1 MSDLR
6 QFRHFV
12 ALAEHGHY
20 ARAAEAVNLSQP
32 ALSRSIQAL
41 EGQLGCTLVERG
53 SRGVALTA
61 HGRLVLEHAR
71 RLLAGHRA
79 LHNAVSQ
86 LGNLDSGELRL
97 GGGPFPAARL
107 LPEALA
113 GFSSAHP
120 RVRVALLIEDWQTLR
135 QRLLDDA
142 VELFVADIRE
152 LQGDPQL
159 RIHPLRE
166 HPGVLFCRPGHP
178 LLGLERPSAGQL
190 ADYPLAGPRLP
201 AEVRGDLA
209 RLLQRD
215 EPLGIQCDDV
225 LMLKGLVGSS
235 ELISLAPWDV
245 VAADVEAGRLALI
258 GSGPVAH
265 AHLQYV
271 KGLRDWQGVRVHSP
285 CLDERRLQSL
295 RAIDARAEAAGSLEE
310 ALDEADVIL
319 LCTSSARAVI
329 DPRQLE
335 RPALVTSISTNAPRA
350 HEVPAESLAAMDVY
364 CDYRHTTPGSAGE
377 MLIAAEQH
385 GWSPEAIRGDLAE
398 LLSGQAPRPEYRRP
412 AFFRSIGLG
421 LEDVALANALY
432 RLRQAG

>member
-41 EGQLGCTLVERG
+41 EGQLGCTLVEHG

-152 LQGDPQL
+152 LQRSGWGRTAIPSGFL
-159 RIHPLRE
+159 RGGSTNHHDTRHLPA
-166 HPGVLFCRPGHP
+166 PGQIVRVI
-178 LLGLERPSAGQL
+178 GLVK
-190 ADYPLAGPRLP
+190 PLACLGRL
-201 AEVRGDLA
+201 
-209 RLLQRD
+209 
-215 EPLGIQCDDV
+215 
-225 LMLKGLVGSS
+225 GSR
-235 ELISLAPWDV
+235 APWS
-245 VAADVEAGRLALI
+245 ADQV
-258 GSGPVAH
+258 
-265 AHLQYV
+265 
-271 KGLRDWQGVRVHSP
+271 
-285 CLDERRLQSL
+285 C
-295 RAIDARAEAAGSLEE
+295 
-310 ALDEADVIL
+310 
-319 LCTSSARAVI
+319 
-329 DPRQLE
+329 
-335 RPALVTSISTNAPRA
+335 
-350 HEVPAESLAAMDVY
+350 
-364 CDYRHTTPGSAGE
+364 
-377 MLIAAEQH
+377 
-385 GWSPEAIRGDLAE
+385 
-398 LLSGQAPRPEYRRP
+398 
-412 AFFRSIGLG
+412 
-421 LEDVALANALY
+421 
-432 RLRQAG
+432 

>member
-235 ELISLAPWDV
+235 EL
-245 VAADVEAGRLALI
+245 
-258 GSGPVAH
+258 
-265 AHLQYV
+265 
-271 KGLRDWQGVRVHSP
+271 
-285 CLDERRLQSL
+285 
-295 RAIDARAEAAGSLEE
+295 
-310 ALDEADVIL
+310 
-319 LCTSSARAVI
+319 
-329 DPRQLE
+329 
-335 RPALVTSISTNAPRA
+335 
-350 HEVPAESLAAMDVY
+350 
-364 CDYRHTTPGSAGE
+364 
-377 MLIAAEQH
+377 
-385 GWSPEAIRGDLAE
+385 
-398 LLSGQAPRPEYRRP
+398 
-412 AFFRSIGLG
+412 
-421 LEDVALANALY
+421 
-432 RLRQAG
+432 

>member
-159 RIHPLRE
+159 RIHRYA
-166 HPGVLFCRPGHP
+166 
-178 LLGLERPSAGQL
+178 SI
-190 ADYPLAGPRLP
+190 P
-201 AEVRGDLA
+201 A
-209 RLLQRD
+209 
-215 EPLGIQCDDV
+215 
-225 LMLKGLVGSS
+225 
-235 ELISLAPWDV
+235 
-245 VAADVEAGRLALI
+245 
-258 GSGPVAH
+258 
-265 AHLQYV
+265 Y
-271 KGLRDWQGVRVHSP
+271 
-285 CLDERRLQSL
+285 
-295 RAIDARAEAAGSLEE
+295 
-310 ALDEADVIL
+310 
-319 LCTSSARAVI
+319 SSAAPAIRCWVWSGRAPGNWPITRWPARVC
-329 DPRQLE
+329 PRQSAATW
-335 RPALVTSISTNAPRA
+335 RACCNATNR
-350 HEVPAESLAAMDVY
+350 
-364 CDYRHTTPGSAGE
+364 SAYSAT
-377 MLIAAEQH
+377 MC
-385 GWSPEAIRGDLAE
+385 
-398 LLSGQAPRPEYRRP
+398 
-412 AFFRSIGLG
+412 
-421 LEDVALANALY
+421 
-432 RLRQAG
+432 

>member
-86 LGNLDSGELRL
+86 LANLDSGELRL

-120 RVRVALLIEDWQTLR
+120 RVRVVLLIEDWQTLR

-166 HPGVLFCRPGHP
+166 YPGVLFCRPGHP
-178 LLGLERPSAGQL
+178 LLRLVRPSAEQL

-201 AEVRGDLA
+201 EAVRGDLA
-209 RLLQRD
+209 RLLQRE
-215 EPLGIQCDDV
+215 EPLGIQC
-225 LMLKGLVGSS
+225 
-235 ELISLAPWDV
+235 
-245 VAADVEAGRLALI
+245 
-258 GSGPVAH
+258 
-265 AHLQYV
+265 
-271 KGLRDWQGVRVHSP
+271 
-285 CLDERRLQSL
+285 
-295 RAIDARAEAAGSLEE
+295 
-310 ALDEADVIL
+310 
-319 LCTSSARAVI
+319 
-329 DPRQLE
+329 
-335 RPALVTSISTNAPRA
+335 
-350 HEVPAESLAAMDVY
+350 
-364 CDYRHTTPGSAGE
+364 
-377 MLIAAEQH
+377 
-385 GWSPEAIRGDLAE
+385 
-398 LLSGQAPRPEYRRP
+398 
-412 AFFRSIGLG
+412 
-421 LEDVALANALY
+421 
-432 RLRQAG
+432 

>member
-41 EGQLGCTLVERG
+41 EGQLLPLVERG

-86 LGNLDSGELRL
+86 LANLDSGELRL

-120 RVRVALLIEDWQTLR
+120 RVRVVLLIENWQTLR

-166 HPGVLFCRPGHP
+166 YPGVL
-178 LLGLERPSAGQL
+178 SA
-190 ADYPLAGPRLP
+190 
-201 AEVRGDLA
+201 
-209 RLLQRD
+209 
-215 EPLGIQCDDV
+215 
-225 LMLKGLVGSS
+225 
-235 ELISLAPWDV
+235 AP
-245 VAADVEAGRLALI
+245 
-258 GSGPVAH
+258 
-265 AHLQYV
+265 
-271 KGLRDWQGVRVHSP
+271 
-285 CLDERRLQSL
+285 
-295 RAIDARAEAAGSLEE
+295 
-310 ALDEADVIL
+310 
-319 LCTSSARAVI
+319 
-329 DPRQLE
+329 
-335 RPALVTSISTNAPRA
+335 
-350 HEVPAESLAAMDVY
+350 
-364 CDYRHTTPGSAGE
+364 
-377 MLIAAEQH
+377 
-385 GWSPEAIRGDLAE
+385 AIRCC
-398 LLSGQAPRPEYRRP
+398 
-412 AFFRSIGLG
+412 
-421 LEDVALANALY
+421 VW
-432 RLRQAG
+432 

>member
-86 LGNLDSGELRL
+86 LANLDSGELRL

-120 RVRVALLIEDWQTLR
+120 RVRVVLLIEDWQTLR

-166 HPGVLFCRPGHP
+166 YPGVLFCRPGHP
-178 LLGLERPSAGQL
+178 LLRLVRPSAEQL

-201 AEVRGDLA
+201 EAVRGDLA
-209 RLLQRD
+209 RLLQRE

-245 VAADVEAGRLALI
+245 VAADVEAGRLALL
-258 GSGPVAH
+258 PWH
-265 AHLQYV
+265 A
-271 KGLRDWQGVRVHSP
+271 G
-285 CLDERRLQSL
+285 
-295 RAIDARAEAAGSLEE
+295 A
-310 ALDEADVIL
+310 
-319 LCTSSARAVI
+319 
-329 DPRQLE
+329 
-335 RPALVTSISTNAPRA
+335 
-350 HEVPAESLAAMDVY
+350 
-364 CDYRHTTPGSAGE
+364 
-377 MLIAAEQH
+377 
-385 GWSPEAIRGDLAE
+385 
-398 LLSGQAPRPEYRRP
+398 
-412 AFFRSIGLG
+412 
-421 LEDVALANALY
+421 
-432 RLRQAG
+432 

>member
-32 ALSRSIQAL
+32 ALSRSIQTL

-86 LGNLDSGELRL
+86 LANLDSGELCL

-120 RVRVALLIEDWQTLR
+120 RVRVVLLIEDWQTLR

-166 HPGVLFCRPGHP
+166 YPGVLFCRPGHP
-178 LLGLERPSAGQL
+178 LLRLVRPSAEQL

-201 AEVRGDLA
+201 EAVRGDLA
-209 RLLQRD
+209 RLLQRE

-245 VAADVEAGRLALI
+245 VAADVEAGRLALLPWPA
-258 GSGPVAH
+258 GAEP
-265 AHLQYV
+265 
-271 KGLRDWQGVRVHSP
+271 
-285 CLDERRLQSL
+285 
-295 RAIDARAEAAGSLEE
+295 ARAK
-310 ALDEADVIL
+310 
-319 LCTSSARAVI
+319 
-329 DPRQLE
+329 
-335 RPALVTSISTNAPRA
+335 
-350 HEVPAESLAAMDVY
+350 
-364 CDYRHTTPGSAGE
+364 GSAYG
-377 MLIAAEQH
+377 LVSRAGRSLSPAAAVFVERVLEQ
-385 GWSPEAIRGDLAE
+385 D
-398 LLSGQAPRPEYRRP
+398 RRF
-412 AFFRSIGLG
+412 A
-421 LEDVALANALY
+421 AT
-432 RLRQAG
+432 

>member
-86 LGNLDSGELRL
+86 LANLDSGELRL

-120 RVRVALLIEDWQTLR
+120 RVRVVLLIEDWQTLR

-166 HPGVLFCRPGHP
+166 YPGVLFCRPGHP
-178 LLGLERPSAGQL
+178 LLRLVRPSAEQL

-201 AEVRGDLA
+201 EAVRGDLA
-209 RLLQRD
+209 RLLQRE

-245 VAADVEAGRLALI
+245 VAADVEAGRLALLPWPA
-258 GSGPVAH
+258 GSEPARAKGSAYGLVSRAGRGSVRRAGAGTGPALRR
-265 AHLQYV
+265 HL
-271 KGLRDWQGVRVHSP
+271 RISAS
-285 CLDERRLQSL
+285 ERRRGAPARNGSS
-295 RAIDARAEAAGSLEE
+295 RARGCHGRGRDSARSGSRDDAGGRCGRRPRRPTAAG
-310 ALDEADVIL
+310 
-319 LCTSSARAVI
+319 R
-329 DPRQLE
+329 
-335 RPALVTSISTNAPRA
+335 
-350 HEVPAESLAAMDVY
+350 
-364 CDYRHTTPGSAGE
+364 GSAGKANDAWR
-377 MLIAAEQH
+377 LLCGSGLSCGCGRIACSGTCTSDCA
-385 GWSPEAIRGDLAE
+385 ARGRC
-398 LLSGQAPRPEYRRP
+398 PRRE
-412 AFFRSIGLG
+412 
-421 LEDVALANALY
+421 
-432 RLRQAG
+432 

>member
-1 MSDLR
+1 MRVRMSDLR

-159 RIHPLRE
+159 RIHRYA
-166 HPGVLFCRPGHP
+166 
-178 LLGLERPSAGQL
+178 SI
-190 ADYPLAGPRLP
+190 P
-201 AEVRGDLA
+201 A
-209 RLLQRD
+209 
-215 EPLGIQCDDV
+215 
-225 LMLKGLVGSS
+225 
-235 ELISLAPWDV
+235 
-245 VAADVEAGRLALI
+245 
-258 GSGPVAH
+258 
-265 AHLQYV
+265 Y
-271 KGLRDWQGVRVHSP
+271 
-285 CLDERRLQSL
+285 
-295 RAIDARAEAAGSLEE
+295 
-310 ALDEADVIL
+310 
-319 LCTSSARAVI
+319 SSA
-329 DPRQLE
+329 
-335 RPALVTSISTNAPRA
+335 AP
-350 HEVPAESLAAMDVY
+350 
-364 CDYRHTTPGSAGE
+364 
-377 MLIAAEQH
+377 
-385 GWSPEAIRGDLAE
+385 AIRCWVW
-398 LLSGQAPRPEYRRP
+398 SGRAPGNWPITRWP
-412 AFFRSIGLG
+412 ARVCPRKSAATWRACCNATNRS
-421 LEDVALANALY
+421 AYSATMC
-432 RLRQAG
+432 

>member
-190 ADYPLAGPRLP
+190 ADTRWPARVCPR
-201 AEVRGDLA
+201 
-209 RLLQRD
+209 
-215 EPLGIQCDDV
+215 
-225 LMLKGLVGSS
+225 KS
-235 ELISLAPWDV
+235 
-245 VAADVEAGRLALI
+245 AAT
-258 GSGPVAH
+258 
-265 AHLQYV
+265 
-271 KGLRDWQGVRVHSP
+271 W
-285 CLDERRLQSL
+285 
-295 RAIDARAEAAGSLEE
+295 RACCNATNR
-310 ALDEADVIL
+310 
-319 LCTSSARAVI
+319 SAYSA
-329 DPRQLE
+329 
-335 RPALVTSISTNAPRA
+335 
-350 HEVPAESLAAMDVY
+350 
-364 CDYRHTTPGSAGE
+364 TTC
-377 MLIAAEQH
+377 
-385 GWSPEAIRGDLAE
+385 
-398 LLSGQAPRPEYRRP
+398 
-412 AFFRSIGLG
+412 
-421 LEDVALANALY
+421 
-432 RLRQAG
+432 

>member
-1 MSDLR
+1 M
-6 QFRHFV
+6 
-12 ALAEHGHY
+12 
-20 ARAAEAVNLSQP
+20 
-32 ALSRSIQAL
+32 
-41 EGQLGCTLVERG
+41 ER

-159 RIHPLRE
+159 RIHRYASIPAYSSAAPAIRCWVWSGRA
-166 HPGVLFCRPGHP
+166 PGNWPITRW
-178 LLGLERPSAGQL
+178 
-190 ADYPLAGPRLP
+190 PRLP

-235 ELISLAPWDV
+235 ELISLAPWDA
-245 VAADVEAGRLALI
+245 VAADVEAGRLALLPWPA
-258 GSGPVAH
+258 GAEP
-265 AHLQYV
+265 
-271 KGLRDWQGVRVHSP
+271 
-285 CLDERRLQSL
+285 
-295 RAIDARAEAAGSLEE
+295 ARAK
-310 ALDEADVIL
+310 
-319 LCTSSARAVI
+319 
-329 DPRQLE
+329 
-335 RPALVTSISTNAPRA
+335 
-350 HEVPAESLAAMDVY
+350 
-364 CDYRHTTPGSAGE
+364 GSAYG
-377 MLIAAEQH
+377 LVSRAGRSLSPAAAVFVERVLEQ
-385 GWSPEAIRGDLAE
+385 D
-398 LLSGQAPRPEYRRP
+398 RRF
-412 AFFRSIGLG
+412 A
-421 LEDVALANALY
+421 AT
-432 RLRQAG
+432 